1 MKKKQVEE
9 FFELFVK
16 NFLIGDLL
24 VLNEIKKNE
33 ISGLNACTIP
43 QAMTVLS
50 GIDLLGYLF
59 GKNKKSDDSEEH
71 IKEFFRISNTYLSDK
86 YDKNVIEKLV
96 MYRHGMMH
104 NFFPKFRA
112 NNIGICKS
120 ESKELFLKEMFA
132 DIEIESLNVSVL
144 TKDFIF
150 TLTKLEQLIANSF
163 EDSFF
168 DNILTAIKDLGHS
181 NELAQT
187 TMTTI
192 NIVTQNK
199 GK

>member
-1 MKKKQVEE
+1 MKKRQVEE
-9 FFELFVK
+9 FFKLFVK

-24 VLNEIKKNE
+24 ILDKIKKNE

-59 GKNKKSDDSEEH
+59 GNNKKSDASEEH
-71 IKEFFRISNTYLSDK
+71 IKEFFRISDTYLSNK
-86 YDKNVIEKLV
+86 YDKNIIDKLV

-112 NNIGICKS
+112 NNIGICKNES
-120 ESKELFLKEMFA
+120 EELFIKEIFA

-150 TLTKLEQLIANSF
+150 TVTKLEQLVADNF
-163 EDSFF
+163 DDVFF
-168 DNILTAIKDLGHS
+168 DNILTSIRDLGHW
-181 NELAQT
+181 AVI
-187 TMTTI
+187 TI
-192 NIVTQNK
+192 WAKSKLSLVTY
-199 GK
+199 